1 VTETAGPRARIVEA
15 AGRLL
20 EEGGEDAVS
29 TRAVSA
35 AAGVQAPTIYR
46 LFGDKQ
52 GLLDAVVTHGFER
65 YLAEKTVRE
74 ETDDPVADLR
84 TGWDLH
90 VGLAL
95 ERPALYTLMYARP
108 NGEGHSP
115 AARAAFAVLAA
126 LVRRIAAA
134 GRLRVPED
142 RAVGLVHAAGSGAA
156 LSLIAVPAARRD
168 PGLSA
173 AAREAI
179 VAAITT
185 DAAEALAP
193 GPIAA
198 AVTLRA
204 ALDDVAVLTEAER
217 GLLAEWLDRI
227 GAKPHSGPASPRAGA
242 GSVG

>member
-1 VTETAGPRARIVEA
+1 MTDTDGPRTRIVEA

-20 EEGGEDAVS
+20 QARGEGAVS
-29 TRAVSA
+29 PRGGGA

-134 GRLRVPED
+134 GRLRVGED

-156 LSLIAVPAARRD
+156 LSLIAVPPAGRD

-185 DAAEALAP
+185 DAAEATAP
-193 GPIAA
+193 GPVGA

-204 ALDDVAVLTEAER
+204 ALDDVAVPPDAEP
-217 GLLAEWLDRI
+217 GLLAEWL
-227 GAKPHSGPASPRAGA
+227 A
-242 GSVG
+242 

>member
-1 VTETAGPRARIVEA
+1 MKAPAVDAPRARIVA
-15 AGRLL
+15 AAARLL

-35 AAGVQAPTIYR
+35 SAGVQAPTIYR

-52 GLLDAVVTHGFER
+52 GLLDAVVTHGFES

-84 TGWDLH
+84 LGWDLH

-108 NGEGHSP
+108 RGDGHSP

-126 LVRRIAAA
+126 PSGGSRWRDGCGSARSGRSGWCTPRAAA
-134 GRLRVPED
+134 SRC
-142 RAVGLVHAAGSGAA
+142 HS
-156 LSLIAVPAARRD
+156 IAVPRVRARPR
-168 PGLSA
+168 LSD
-173 AAREAI
+173 AAREAV

-185 DAAEALAP
+185 DAP
-193 GPIAA
+193 
-198 AVTLRA
+198 
-204 ALDDVAVLTEAER
+204 D
-217 GLLAEWLDRI
+217 
-227 GAKPHSGPASPRAGA
+227 GA
-242 GSVG
+242 GIRARWRRRCLCGRRSTTSTGSPTPSARCCGSGWTASVRPARER

>member
-1 VTETAGPRARIVEA
+1 VLDVDGPRARIVEA
-15 AGRLL
+15 AARLL

-35 AAGVQAPTIYR
+35 AAGAQAPTIYR

-52 GLLDAVVTHGFER
+52 GLLDAVVTRGFET

-74 ETDDPVADLR
+74 AGDDPVADLR

-108 NGEGHSP
+108 RGDGHSP

-126 LVRRIAAA
+126 LVRRIAVA
-134 GRLRVPED
+134 GRLRVGEE
-142 RAVGLVHAAGSGAA
+142 RAVGLVHAAGSGVA
-156 LSLIAVPAARRD
+156 LSLIAVPASERD
-168 PGLSA
+168 PGLSEA
-173 AAREAI
+173 ACEAV

-185 DAAEALAP
+185 DPPEATEP
-193 GPIAA
+193 GPVTA
-198 AVTLRA
+198 AVSLRA
-204 ALDDVAVLTEAER
+204 ALDDVDVLTDAECV
-217 GLLAEWLDRI
+217 LLREWLDRI
-227 GAKPHSGPASPRAGA
+227 GGRRHPG
-242 GSVG
+242 